1 MRFSPSRHRL
11 ALATAL
17 VGVALSTLTFVVHQR
32 IGAGYTSFCNLGE
45 VVNCDAVL
53 GSRYGRLLGTSVA
66 AWGLAAFAAGVLLAL
81 HGALDRA
88 GRGRPRHRRRHLG
101 RGAGARV
108 ARHGRRDSPAG
119 PALLYLV
126 HAAPRPRGGGADSR
140 GRAREG
146 AGGSPSLDR
155 GLLRLPVSVLR
166 AGFPGSAG
174 SPSRSPRRPPRV
186 PPLPPRPELQRS
198 RHALGSPQRLPR
210 RDRRGVR
217 RAAGSVLGVPRPPLR
232 E

>member
-17 VGVALSTLTFVVHQR
+17 VGVALSTLTFVVHRR

-81 HGALDRA
+81 PGALGRTTA
-88 GRGRPRHRRRHLG
+88 GL
-101 RGAGARV
+101 
-108 ARHGRRDSPAG
+108 
-119 PALLYLV
+119 
-126 HAAPRPRGGGADSR
+126 AD
-140 GRAREG
+140 
-146 AGGSPSLDR
+146 L
-155 GLLRLPVSVLR
+155 GLLGLVSASLGFAYLLAVEALGLLHLPVSVLR

-217 RAAGSVLGVPRPPLR
+217 RAARSVLGVPRPPLR